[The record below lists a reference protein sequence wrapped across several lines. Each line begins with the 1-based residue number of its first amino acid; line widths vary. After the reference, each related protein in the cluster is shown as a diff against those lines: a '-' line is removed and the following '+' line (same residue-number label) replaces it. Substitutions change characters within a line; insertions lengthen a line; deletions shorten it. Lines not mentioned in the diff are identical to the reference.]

1 VPTEDDLEFYRS
13 LVGDQT
19 KETQPEAGSSTGGNA
34 VPPATTAKPVGGGG
48 RPCGPS
54 AMMDGLE
61 FYLGPSGCY
70 SPMAG
75 YHQHPFPAY
84 ATAPPPA
91 YGLVPYGQLHTLKY
105 QALWT
110 EGRSQHL
117 RQQQRGGGGGLG
129 AHSAPDPSP
138 SAGGAGGSK
147 AGGGG
152 GGGGGGDLRH
162 SPCN

>member
-1 VPTEDDLEFYRS
+1 
-13 LVGDQT
+13 
-19 KETQPEAGSSTGGNA
+19 
-34 VPPATTAKPVGGGG
+34 
-48 RPCGPS
+48 
-54 AMMDGLE
+54 
-61 FYLGPSGCY
+61 
-70 SPMAG
+70 MAG

-105 QALWT
+105 QAWQA

-117 RQQQRGGGGGLG
+117 RHL
-129 AHSAPDPSP
+129 APGSSP

-152 GGGGGGDLRH
+152 GGGDLRR
-162 SPCN
+162 SPGN